1 MKNINKIKSLIKE
14 ECAGYVTG
22 FVNNYCC
29 NRDGVCL
36 FFEDTDLPRCQ
47 YFEGWV
53 LPLEEDLERQYRIER
68 KMNAVIGRTAKPK
81 VKCERCGELFDA
93 NSNRQKYC
101 DKCRKATQRE
111 QARERQNKYRVN
123 SAYITL

>member
-14 ECAGYVTG
+14 ECAGYITG

-29 NRDGVCL
+29 NKDGVCL
-36 FFEDTDLPRCQ
+36 FFEDTDMPRCK
-47 YFEGWV
+47 YFEEGV

-68 KMNAVIGRTAKPK
+68 KLNAVIGKKAKPK
-81 VKCERCGELFDA
+81 VKCERCGTTFDA

-101 DKCRKATQRE
+101 DKCRKAIKRE
-111 QARERQNKYRVN
+111 QARLSMQRKRNDV
-123 SAYITL
+123 A